1 MFGIKTK
8 ILKIKYRKKNK
19 HNFTIIKNG
28 CDISKIS
35 VGNGTYGEI
44 DIKTYGGQNS
54 NLKIGNFCSIAN
66 DTVFLLG
73 GEHDYNK
80 ISTYPFKSKFFK
92 EPESKNKGDIIIS
105 DDVWIGYG
113 STILSGVTIGQGAI
127 IGAKSIVTKDVPPY
141 AIWAGN
147 KVIKYR
153 FEKNIIKEL
162 LGIDFSKINLEFI
175 KDNIDILYE
184 NINEENVR
192 DIVEKIKKEDLNED

>member
-8 ILKIKYRKKNK
+8 ILKIKYRKENK
-19 HNFTIIKNG
+19 HNFTTIKNG

-44 DIKTYGGQNS
+44 DIKTYGGQNC

-92 EPESKNKGDIIIS
+92 VPESKNKGDIIIS
-105 DDVWIGYG
+105 DDVWVGYG

-141 AIWAGN
+141 AIWVGN
-147 KVIKYR
+147 KVVKYR
-153 FEKNIIKEL
+153 FEENVIKEL
-162 LGIDFSKINLEFI
+162 LKIDFSKMNSEFI
-175 KDNIDILYE
+175 KENIDILYE
-184 NINEENVR
+184 NVNKENVK
-192 DIVEKIKKEDLNED
+192 DIIEKLKRKI

>member
-8 ILKIKYRKKNK
+8 ILKIKYRNKNK
-19 HNFTIIKNG
+19 HNFTTIKNV

-66 DTVFLLG
+66 NTVFLLG

-113 STILSGVTIGQGAI
+113 STILSGVAIGQGAI

-147 KVIKYR
+147 KVVKYR
-153 FEKNIIKEL
+153 FEENVIKEL
-162 LGIDFSKINLEFI
+162 LKIDFSKINPEFI
-175 KDNIDILYE
+175 KENIDILYE

-192 DIVEKIKKEDLNED
+192 DIIEKLKRKI

>member
-8 ILKIKYRKKNK
+8 ILKIKYRKENK
-19 HNFTIIKNG
+19 HNFTTIKNG

-147 KVIKYR
+147 MVVKYR
-153 FEKNIIKEL
+153 FEENVIKEL
-162 LGIDFSKINLEFI
+162 LKIDFSEINPEFI
-175 KDNIDILYE
+175 KENIDILYE

-192 DIVEKIKKEDLNED
+192 DIIEKLKRKI

>member
-8 ILKIKYRKKNK
+8 ILKIKYRKENK
-19 HNFTIIKNG
+19 HNFTTIKNG

-147 KVIKYR
+147 MVVKYR
-153 FEKNIIKEL
+153 F
-162 LGIDFSKINLEFI
+162 
-175 KDNIDILYE
+175 
-184 NINEENVR
+184 EENVR
-192 DIVEKIKKEDLNED
+192 DIIEKLKRKI